1 MGASHSRA
9 NPVLKLKQKSANKRP
24 MTFTCASQ
32 LLDYLYFPYLNPNHW
47 NQPFSAHIRSVR
59 SEALRGASGEEHPFI
74 LCPFQDHRPAKSL
87 HRHQSSPRLG
97 SLPPPRQPSSVLIPV
112 LIRSILFMDAHG
124 FYSGGFQGGKV
135 LLNGVVEK
143 FITK

>member
-1 MGASHSRA
+1 
-9 NPVLKLKQKSANKRP
+9 VLKLKQKSANKRP
-24 MTFTCASQ
+24 MTFIHASQ
-32 LLDYLYFPYLNPNHW
+32 LPDYSYFLYLNPNHR

-59 SEALRGASGEEHPFI
+59 GEALSGASGKEYSFI

-112 LIRSILFMDAHG
+112 LIRSISSRMLTAFSPGTPAEERYFLMG
-124 FYSGGFQGGKV
+124 
-135 LLNGVVEK
+135 LLKNSSQNR
-143 FITK
+143 ILYT